1 MELLERGA
9 QLATLREQFAKID
22 DSGRL
27 VLVTGEAGA
36 GKSALVEAFLADQ
49 GPPTEVLFGRCDDL
63 FAPAPV
69 RAAGRHRHGN
79 DPARSATRSPTAIS
93 RRRSRRSSPSWP
105 GRNRSI
111 VVLEDLQWADEA
123 TLDLLRFV
131 VRRLEP
137 LPCLVVATYRDV
149 LDGQQPAP
157 ANARVV
163 RRARRHP
170 HRAGTALGRVRAHA
184 RGRSSD
190 RSRCAL
196 PRAQRRQPVLRRRS
210 AAPRAG

>member
-63 FAPAPV
+63 FAPRPLGPLA
-69 RAAGRHRHGN
+69 
-79 DPARSATRSPTAIS
+79 DIARQR
-93 RRRSRRSSPSWP
+93 P
-105 GRNRSI
+105 GRLRDALAEADQSAAFEAFLSELAGPQPVI
-111 VVLEDLQWADEA
+111 VALEDLQWADEA

-137 LPCLVVATYRDV
+137 FRCLVIATYRDL
-149 LDGQQPAP
+149 LDGSNPLRRTLASFVGPAVTRIALEP
-157 ANARVV
+157 LSVASVRNAR
-163 RRARRHP
+163 
-170 HRAGTALGRVRAHA
+170 G
-184 RGRSSD
+184 
-190 RSRCAL
+190 
-196 PRAQRRQPVLRRRS
+196 
-210 AAPRAG
+210 